1 MSDSNSVVEQRVAQQ
16 RCIDL
21 LHDGTHG
28 QFDGA
33 ATIHNSDQQAINYYP
48 RARLTTTSVSLTSHL
63 PGTEYSECICSP
75 TQAIGWRV
83 AESDIAQMSVTNDSY
98 LNENIA
104 AVNPELQA
112 DEWVPA
118 DASPP
123 SPTLIKIQQLL
134 NQKSLCG
141 EFCLFKPYSKVLR
154 IWLSLVSLAVLYNL
168 WLPIARQSFYQI
180 QTRYFLF
187 WLVLDAVA
195 DFIYLLDIFV
205 QMGTTYLEFG
215 IPVLKR
221 RKIVKHYMKTF
232 GFRLDLLSL
241 LPLDLIQIKVGTQPM
256 LRFPR
261 FIKFYRFLEWKMS
274 IGHLCRIPCIWR
286 LFHLFHLLFLGCHW
300 CACLYFDVSAFE
312 QFKSTWGFVPQDG
325 SNTTLFRVYLVSFYW
340 ATLALA
346 TIGIDE
352 PPTTT
357 LRTSE
362 IPRRQSMEC
371 FVNFWLKNME
381 NV

>member
-1 MSDSNSVVEQRVAQQ
+1 MLHSIHSVSDSNSVVEQRVVQH
-16 RCIDL
+16 RCIDS
-21 LHDGTHG
+21 LHVRTPGHFDGTENIR
-28 QFDGA
+28 
-33 ATIHNSDQQAINYYP
+33 TSDQQAIDYDEYSP
-48 RARLTTTSVSLTSHL
+48 RARLTTAPVPSKSQL
-63 PGTEYSECICSP
+63 PGSEYLECVCSS
-75 TQAIGWRV
+75 TQQIGWSI
-83 AESDIAQMSVTNDSY
+83 AESDISQMSVTNDLN
-98 LNENIA
+98 LNENVA
-104 AVNPELQA
+104 AMNREQQA
-112 DEWVPA
+112 DE
-118 DASPP
+118 SESTHTSQP
-123 SPTLIKIQQLL
+123 SPTLIEIQQRL
-134 NQKSLCG
+134 NQRSG
-141 EFCLFKPYSKVLR
+141 FSVFCLLKPYSKVLR
-154 IWLSLVSLAVLYNL
+154 VWLSLVSLAVLYNL

-215 IPVLKR
+215 IPVLRR

-261 FIKFYRFLEWKMS
+261 FIKLYRFLEWKMS
-274 IGHLCRIPCIWR
+274 IGHLCRIPSIWR
-286 LFHLFHLLFLGCHW
+286 LLHFFHLLFLGCHW
-300 CACLYFDVSAFE
+300 CACLYFDISAFE

-340 ATLALA
+340 AILALT

-352 PPTTT
+352 PPTTS
-357 LRTSE
+357 LE
-362 IPRRQSMEC
+362 
-371 FVNFWLKNME
+371 
-381 NV
+381 